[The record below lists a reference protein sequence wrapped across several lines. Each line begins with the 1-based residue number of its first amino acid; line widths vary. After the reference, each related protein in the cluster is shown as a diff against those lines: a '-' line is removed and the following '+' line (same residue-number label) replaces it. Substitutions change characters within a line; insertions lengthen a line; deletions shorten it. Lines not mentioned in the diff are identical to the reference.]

1 MSTPG
6 TSEVHLIGLQHSVV
20 RLNVGGA
27 GPAVVKKVLDDFQ
40 EFVKSKFPGGGISFD
55 HSGDNVGGREH
66 VLSGDGARQQV
77 LPIYVRE
84 SSF

>member
-6 TSEVHLIGLQHSVV
+6 SSEVHLIGLQHSVV

-27 GPAVVKKVLDDFQ
+27 GPAVLKKILDDFQ
-40 EFVKSKFPGGGISFD
+40 EYVKSEFPGGGISFD
-55 HSGDNVGGREH
+55 HAGDNVGGREH
-66 VLSGDGARQQV
+66 VLSGDRALQQV
-77 LPIYVRE
+77 LPTYVRE